1 MVRKLALLL
10 SILAVSKVA
19 FANTGSQGSDVVV
32 EESHKKVHEE
42 HSKTSEDHGKE
53 HEKSHE
59 HHHGKKGSASK

>member
-19 FANTGSQGSDVVV
+19 FANTGSQGSAVVV

-42 HSKTSEDHGKE
+42 HSKSSEE
-53 HEKSHE
+53 NEKGHE

>member
-1 MVRKLALLL
+1 MVRKLELLL

-19 FANTGSQGSDVVV
+19 FANTGSQGSAVVV

-42 HSKTSEDHGKE
+42 HSKSSEE
-53 HEKSHE
+53 HEKGHE

>member
-19 FANTGSQGSDVVV
+19 FANTGSQGSAVVV

-42 HSKTSEDHGKE
+42 HSKSSEE
-53 HEKSHE
+53 HEKGHE

>member
-19 FANTGSQGSDVVV
+19 FANTGSKGSAVVV

-42 HSKTSEDHGKE
+42 HSKTSEE
-53 HEKSHE
+53 HEKGHE